1 MSKKYRF
8 LIADDNKANV
18 KVAEFILK
26 PLSTLTDVAAN
37 GQEALDKYRENRYD
51 VILMDVQMPVM
62 NGYEAT
68 HKIRHFE
75 KEMNLEKSAIIIATT
90 ANNQPEEVLKS
101 RDAGMNDVIVKPFT
115 LNEILAVIS

>member
-8 LIADDNKANV
+8 LIADDNRANV

-26 PLSTLTDVAAN
+26 PLSSITDVAAN
-37 GQEALDKYRENRYD
+37 GQEALEKYMENRYD

-68 HKIRHFE
+68 QKIRHFE
-75 KEMNLEKSAIIIATT
+75 KELNLEKSAIIIATT
-90 ANNQPEEVLKS
+90 ANNQPEEVEMSKRS
-101 RDAGMNDVIVKPFT
+101 GMNDLLVKPFT
-115 LNEILAVIS
+115 AADILAVID

>member
-26 PLSTLTDVAAN
+26 PLSGLTDVAAN
-37 GQEALDKYRENRYD
+37 GQEALEKYMEHRYD

-68 HKIRHFE
+68 QKIRHFE
-75 KEMNLEKSAIIIATT
+75 KELNLEKAAIIIATT
-90 ANNQPEEVLKS
+90 ANNQPEEVEMSKRS
-101 RDAGMNDVIVKPFT
+101 GMNDLLVKPFT
-115 LNEILAVIS
+115 VADILAVID